1 MPAVRVMLTLTERE
15 EISRGLAEGLL
26 YKEIG
31 VLIGRDPSIIS
42 RDVARHGGRAGY
54 RAVAA
59 DTRAATSRARPKL
72 FALERSARLRQVV
85 TDRLRSGWS
94 PASIAGR
101 LPDLVPDDQACRVSH
116 EAIYQWV
123 YAQPVSTLAR
133 ELIRLRTGRPARRSG
148 PRPVPA
154 PRIRE
159 PRYIDERP
167 AEAEGRQVPGHWE
180 GDLVI
185 GKAGKTAVATLV
197 ERVSRFVVLL
207 PLSGRDALR
216 VGDAVIAAAGTLP
229 PQIARSLTWDCG
241 AEMAGHARVTAA
253 GLPVYFA
260 ARTRPGSGA
269 ATRTRTGSCANTSP
283 KASRSPPTRNTWRW
297 WLPRSTTDPVRSIT
311 GRSPP
316 RYLPNSSR
324 QMLPLPKSPRHYPD
338 DLVSHEQR
346 YEARLPGERGSEHHG
361 EEECGNE
368 WVHVSDLRKNYENAD
383 EFHRVDPHRHGT

>member
-1 MPAVRVMLTLTERE
+1 MVRWDRMPAVRAMLTLADRE
-15 EISRGLAEGLL
+15 EISRGLAEGLE
-26 YKEIG
+26 YKQIAR
-31 VLIGRDPSIIS
+31 LIGRNPSVVS

-59 DTRAATSRARPKL
+59 DQTAAAGRSRPK
-72 FALERSARLRQVV
+72 AYAVDRWPRLRAVV
-85 TDRLRSGWS
+85 TELLRTGWS

-101 LPDLVPDDQACRVSH
+101 LPHDYPGDQAVRVSH

-260 ARTRPGSGA
+260 ARTHPGSGA

-316 RYLPNSSR
+316 RYSPNSSR
-324 QMLPLPKSPRHYPD
+324 QMLPLPESADRYRDPGLAGLPPLGGGID
-338 DLVSHEQR
+338 MWCQPLHEF
-346 YEARLPGERGSEHHG
+346 AAGPCILHVEHD
-361 EEECGNE
+361 
-368 WVHVSDLRKNYENAD
+368 VRA
-383 EFHRVDPHRHGT
+383 